1 MTFLQVK
8 GKKHCLAFFKD
19 HWEMNL
25 TPFYLNFDLDCY
37 DKNQSGLN
45 IVMLLQDGRML
56 QVSYYTIDT

>member
-1 MTFLQVK
+1 
-8 GKKHCLAFFKD
+8 
-19 HWEMNL
+19 MNL